1 MRSSHRLSA
10 TTLANTAKNGPA
22 LVAIIAAGAL
32 SLGFNGMATPARA
45 EMKPADSIATPFGR
59 APLSFADLVEKVKP
73 SVVSVSVVND
83 GGAAKM
89 AENNK
94 SGKGSKGGANG
105 NGNGNGGPNFSI
117 PELPEDHPL
126 HDFFKNL
133 PKEFGQQGQGE
144 NGKPKIVQGQG
155 SGFVVSSDGYVVTN
169 NHVIDGATKIQ
180 VVFDDNP
187 HGEGTKYDAKLV
199 GTDPRTDIALIKIQS
214 DKTFPAVKLSEK
226 EPRVGDWA
234 LAVGNPFGLGGTV
247 TAGIVSALA
256 RDIGSG
262 PYDYLQIDAAVNKGN
277 SGGPTFNLDGD
288 VLGVNTAIYS
298 PSGGSVGIAFDVP
311 AKTVAEVIKQLK
323 SGGTVNRGWLGVKI
337 QNVDED
343 TAASLGLKEPKGAL
357 ISEGTP
363 SGPAASSGLKAQDA
377 ILQINEEKI
386 ADSRDLARK
395 IAELNP
401 DTTVD
406 VKVWR
411 NNAEQ
416 VVKVKL
422 GLFPNTQEAMAKI
435 GGGGPGDEDDNGKS
449 DDSKASL
456 ELSQL
461 GLTLMPARKGGPK
474 DGVVV
479 AEVDPSSDAAEKGVK
494 AGDVIL
500 EVSGQ
505 PVAAP
510 EDVVSGVKKAQELK
524 RSAVLLHIKSADQK
538 RFVAV
543 QLKDKKG

>member
-1 MRSSHRLSA
+1 MRSSHRLTA

-22 LVAIIAAGAL
+22 LVAMIAAGAL
-32 SLGFNGMATPARA
+32 SLGFAGMASPARA
-45 EMKPADSIATPFGR
+45 EMKPADSVVTPFGR

-94 SGKGSKGGANG
+94 NSKGGKG
-105 NGNGNGGPNFSI
+105 GNGNGGPNFSV
-117 PELPEDHPL
+117 PELPDDHPL

-133 PKEFGQQGQGE
+133 PKEFGQGGPDG
-144 NGKPKIVQGQG
+144 GKPKMVQGQG

-187 HGEGTKYDAKLV
+187 HGEGTKYEAKLV

-214 DKTFPAVKLSEK
+214 DKTFPAVKFAEK
-226 EPRVGDWA
+226 EARVGDWA

-311 AKTVAEVIKQLK
+311 AKTVAEVVKQLK

-357 ISEGTP
+357 ISEVTP
-363 SGPAASSGLKAQDA
+363 TGPAANSGLKAQDA

-386 ADSRDLARK
+386 SDSRDLARK

-416 VVKVKL
+416 IVKVKL
-422 GLFPNTQEAMAKI
+422 GLFPNSQEAMAKM
-435 GGGGPGDEDDNGKS
+435 GNSGPGEEDDNGKS
-449 DDSKASL
+449 DESKASL

-461 GLTLMPARKGGPK
+461 GLTLMPARKGGAK

-479 AEVDPSSDAAEKGVK
+479 AEVDASSDAAEKGVK
-494 AGDVIL
+494 AGDIIL